1 MRKIPSAA
9 VRARWLAE
17 VAQALDQARTV
28 VERMDSTPDNWRER
42 AELAYRIEAARQ
54 LTRSL
59 RLSSER
65 RMGRENPPQ
74 WT

>member
-17 VAQALDQARTV
+17 VANALDQAQSL
-28 VERMDSTPDNWRER
+28 VERMDSKPGDWRDR
-42 AELAYRIEAARQ
+42 AELAHRIEAAKQ

-59 RLSSER
+59 RLSSDRRAER
-65 RMGRENPPQ
+65 EIPRQ
-74 WT
+74 

>member
-17 VAQALDQARTV
+17 VAQALDQAQAL
-28 VERMDSTPDNWRER
+28 VERLNSKRGDWREG
-42 AELAYRIEAARQ
+42 AELAHRIAAARQ
-54 LTRSL
+54 LTRTL

-65 RMGRENPPQ
+65 RIGRQLPPQ
-74 WT
+74 